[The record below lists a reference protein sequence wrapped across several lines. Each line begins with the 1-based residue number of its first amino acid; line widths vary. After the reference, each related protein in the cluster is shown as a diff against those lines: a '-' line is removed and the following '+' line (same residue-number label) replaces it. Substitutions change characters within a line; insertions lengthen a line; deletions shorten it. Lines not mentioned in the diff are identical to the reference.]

1 MICFKHFRIAL
12 CGSSPIVICT
22 MVVFTFMLI
31 YQVSDAPI
39 LSTSY
44 LTQYKFSVSDQKLYC
59 VDSESAALRH
69 RTDPFLILFVRIVF
83 MRYLPLQRNKIF
95 KKTLSHNFL
104 PKFYREFY
112 KLQTKEHLKHRNML
126 LFLNI
131 KSETAEQL
139 KTVRQV
145 KHPRMIGI

>member
-1 MICFKHFRIAL
+1 
-12 CGSSPIVICT
+12 
-22 MVVFTFMLI
+22 
-31 YQVSDAPI
+31 
-39 LSTSY
+39 
-44 LTQYKFSVSDQKLYC
+44 
-59 VDSESAALRH
+59 
-69 RTDPFLILFVRIVF
+69 
-83 MRYLPLQRNKIF
+83 MRYLPLQRNKIL

-112 KLQTKEHLKHRNML
+112 NLQAKEHLKHRNML

-145 KHPRMIGI
+145 KHPRMIEI